1 MVNAIVKSV
10 ILFCFIVS
18 CSIAKAQVLTKAE
31 LEGAMTRALMLG
43 QNKKYDEALE
53 LLNVISRSTEKQQ
66 TEEEKNIYLYSQ
78 IVACTFS
85 FKAED
90 YKNSYLLARN
100 VMQSNIADSVKA
112 NLYFKYA
119 YSGCMYACDFIDRD
133 NSANLQ
139 KARTILEEI
148 LPFANEMLKKYIE
161 PKIPMTWYFEGCAY
175 MIGQEYDSALVCME
189 QALQEYR
196 KIGQVKDEINTLCN
210 IAEIYYCK
218 YDMQKALAEY
228 QSAQILAEET
238 DDKAKLL
245 SILIKL
251 ETLNSILGDTEE
263 EGRLALLMDSLV
275 SVTDDAKVKFEYNIY
290 RGDQAKSQ
298 GNLKLAEL
306 WYRKNDEYVRQTGNM
321 MTSDRFVHYL
331 RLRDLYI
338 AVGDYKQAL
347 NFADLC
353 VEEEHKLIKP
363 NDADYYMSY
372 HAIAGVYKLMGNK
385 DKCVE
390 ALDSMSLIL
399 KMQLDPLKAYSYYT
413 TSAMCYSM
421 FKEYDKALAYYKE
434 VDSLLAAKY
443 PETDGNRIRLLPLIG
458 GMEHKLGHYDES
470 ERLYTLYAERI
481 KGLYGENNIEYI
493 NALNYQ
499 ANAEAFAGHL
509 DEACRDYIQS
519 VAILKAELKNKLP
532 YLTTAERDGFWSEIS
547 GMLINMAPFAIKAD
561 RNQTEFTQSCYDALI
576 LSKAFLLESD
586 RSAFDVIKNSGNEKA
601 LETFSLIAAMRSR
614 VKELEKD
621 FEANSDSI
629 TEMSAKIDMLS
640 KKLVSTCRD
649 YGDITEFMDIDY
661 DAVKDKLGT
670 NDILIDFTDFV
681 SESQGRKYAAF
692 VINKKQKYP
701 LLKLLFSESNIDSLY
716 LKEPDCFYEEPYA
729 SKIRQILW
737 KPLSEYVVEGSTVYY
752 VPSQL
757 LFQISLESIPLED
770 GSLLG
775 DHYNFIRLSSAREL
789 MRYQASLNISKTKPT
804 AVLYGGLDYDMDT
817 KEMVEDAKE
826 YKLPM
831 TFALRGNLVRGDS
844 VLISLPGSLQEVE
857 AVAEILEKNNFD
869 VTPYTKTD
877 GTAESF
883 VSMSGCAPDL
893 LLLATH
899 GFYYTPEEALH
910 NEYLKGYRDAMFLSG
925 LVLSGGNVAWLGR
938 ELPKG
943 SLGGILTAN
952 DISMLDLNGLE
963 MVVLSACKSGQ
974 GKATSEGL
982 YGLQRAFKKAGAQ
995 TIVMTLWNVDDN
1007 VARDFMIKF
1016 YEELVDKKNKWNKRT
1031 AFERAKNYIRKL
1043 YPEAFYWAPFVM
1055 LD

>member
-43 QNKKYDEALE
+43 QDKKYDEALE

-133 NSANLQ
+133 NSASLQ
-139 KARTILEEI
+139 KARIILEEI
-148 LPFANEMLKKYIE
+148 SPFANATLKKYIE
-161 PKIPMTWYFEGCAY
+161 PKIPMTWYFEGSAY
-175 MIGQEYDSALVCME
+175 MIAQEYDSALVCME
-189 QALQEYR
+189 QALQGYR
-196 KIGQVKDEINTLCN
+196 KIGQIKDEINALCH

-218 YDMQKALAEY
+218 YDTQKALTEY
-228 QSAQILAEET
+228 QSAQILAEKA

-245 SILIKL
+245 PILIKQKN
-251 ETLNSILGDTEE
+251 LNSILGDTEE

-298 GNLKLAEL
+298 GNLKLSEL
-306 WYRKNDEYVRQTGNM
+306 WYRKNDEYIRQTGNA

-331 RLRDLYI
+331 RLRDLYM
-338 AVGDYKQAL
+338 AVGDYNQAL
-347 NFADLC
+347 KFAELC
-353 VEEEHKLIKP
+353 VEENHKLIKP

-372 HAIAGVYKLMGNK
+372 HAIAEVYKLMGNK

-399 KMQLDPLKAYSYYT
+399 KMQLDPRKAYTYYT
-413 TSAMCYSM
+413 TSAMCYST

-434 VDSLLAAKY
+434 IDSLLATKY
-443 PETDGNRIRLLPLIG
+443 PETDGYRIRLLPLIG
-458 GMEHKLGHYDES
+458 GVEHKLGHYDES

-481 KGLYGENNIEYI
+481 KKLYDENNIEYI

-547 GMLINMAPFAIKAD
+547 GMLINMAPFAIEAD

-586 RSAFDVIKNSGNEKA
+586 RSTFDIIKKSGNEEA

-621 FEANSDSI
+621 FEANADSI
-629 TEMSAKIDMLS
+629 TDMTAKLSTLS
-640 KKLVSTCRD
+640 KKLASKCREF
-649 YGDITEFMDIDY
+649 GDITDFMDVDY
-661 DAVKDKLGT
+661 NAVKNKLGT

-701 LLKLLFSESNIDSLY
+701 LLKLLFSESKIDSLD
-716 LKEPDCFYEEPYA
+716 LKKADYFYEEPYA
-729 SKIRQILW
+729 SKIRQMIW
-737 KPLSEYVVEGSTVYY
+737 APLSEYAVEGSTVYY

>member
-1 MVNAIVKSV
+1 
-10 ILFCFIVS
+10 
-18 CSIAKAQVLTKAE
+18 
-31 LEGAMTRALMLG
+31 
-43 QNKKYDEALE
+43 
-53 LLNVISRSTEKQQ
+53 
-66 TEEEKNIYLYSQ
+66 
-78 IVACTFS
+78 
-85 FKAED
+85 
-90 YKNSYLLARN
+90 
-100 VMQSNIADSVKA
+100 
-112 NLYFKYA
+112 
-119 YSGCMYACDFIDRD
+119 
-133 NSANLQ
+133 
-139 KARTILEEI
+139 
-148 LPFANEMLKKYIE
+148 
-161 PKIPMTWYFEGCAY
+161 
-175 MIGQEYDSALVCME
+175 
-189 QALQEYR
+189 
-196 KIGQVKDEINTLCN
+196 
-210 IAEIYYCK
+210 
-218 YDMQKALAEY
+218 
-228 QSAQILAEET
+228 
-238 DDKAKLL
+238 
-245 SILIKL
+245 
-251 ETLNSILGDTEE
+251 
-263 EGRLALLMDSLV
+263 
-275 SVTDDAKVKFEYNIY
+275 
-290 RGDQAKSQ
+290 
-298 GNLKLAEL
+298 
-306 WYRKNDEYVRQTGNM
+306 
-321 MTSDRFVHYL
+321 
-331 RLRDLYI
+331 
-338 AVGDYKQAL
+338 
-347 NFADLC
+347 
-353 VEEEHKLIKP
+353 
-363 NDADYYMSY
+363 
-372 HAIAGVYKLMGNK
+372 
-385 DKCVE
+385 
-390 ALDSMSLIL
+390 
-399 KMQLDPLKAYSYYT
+399 
-413 TSAMCYSM
+413 
-421 FKEYDKALAYYKE
+421 
-434 VDSLLAAKY
+434 
-443 PETDGNRIRLLPLIG
+443 
-458 GMEHKLGHYDES
+458 
-470 ERLYTLYAERI
+470 
-481 KGLYGENNIEYI
+481 
-493 NALNYQ
+493 
-499 ANAEAFAGHL
+499 
-509 DEACRDYIQS
+509 
-519 VAILKAELKNKLP
+519 
-532 YLTTAERDGFWSEIS
+532 
-547 GMLINMAPFAIKAD
+547 
-561 RNQTEFTQSCYDALI
+561 
-576 LSKAFLLESD
+576 
-586 RSAFDVIKNSGNEKA
+586 
-601 LETFSLIAAMRSR
+601 
-614 VKELEKD
+614 
-621 FEANSDSI
+621 
-629 TEMSAKIDMLS
+629 MSAKIDRLS
-640 KKLVSTCRD
+640 KKLVSKCRE
-649 YGDITEFMDIDY
+649 YGDISEFMDIDY

-737 KPLSEYVVEGSTVYY
+737 TPLSEYVVEGSTVYY

-925 LVLSGGNVAWLGR
+925 LVLSGGNAAWLGR

-963 MVVLSACKSGQ
+963 LVVLSACKSGQ

-1043 YPEAFYWAPFVM
+1043 YPEVFYWAPFVM